1 MSSTAGAYDGLLWGS
16 DRSGLEMMKNGQTV
30 KGHGKE
36 SGFYPGYTY
45 GPVRVIVFLNFKSIN
60 LF

>member
-16 DRSGLEMMKNGQTV
+16 DRLGLETMKNGQTV
-30 KGHGKE
+30 KGHGKNLD
-36 SGFYPGYTY
+36 FILDIL
-45 GPVRVIVFLNFKSIN
+45 RVQWG

>member
-16 DRSGLEMMKNGQTV
+16 DWSGLEMMKNGQTV

-36 SGFYPGYTY
+36 SVAFILDILM
-45 GPVRVIVFLNFKSIN
+45 VQ
-60 LF
+60 